1 MTSMT
6 TTVAEVPWTVRAIS
20 VRVPPGERRN
30 PVAMVRLAVGP
41 LELELAVSR
50 LKKSGL
56 MVRPPMAE
64 GGTPAIS
71 AAPEVWAVIE
81 KAAVAAV
88 AGDLAVRE
96 HLLGERRRRALPADG
111 RETSKGCPTGRAAD

>member
-1 MTSMT
+1 MSDDAASW
-6 TTVAEVPWTVRAIS
+6 VVRPLS
-20 VRVPPGERRN
+20 VHVPPGERRN

-56 MVRPPMAE
+56 AVRPPMAE
-64 GGTPAIS
+64 GGVPAVG

-88 AGDLAVRE
+88 AADPTARE
-96 HLLGERRRRALPADG
+96 HVLGKLPVATD
-111 RETSKGCPTGRAAD
+111 PAPA